1 MSEFER
7 IAVGLLVAIAI
18 EGAVTTAQVI
28 RIARSDFEMV
38 LTVEEAKEIADEVN
52 ETVSA
57 QSQAE
62 KDMEG
67 ESDEW

>member
-1 MSEFER
+1 MAM
-7 IAVGLLVAIAI
+7 AVLVALAI

-38 LTVEEAKEIADEVN
+38 LTMEEAKEIADEVN
-52 ETVSA
+52 EAVSA
-57 QSQAE
+57 HSQAE

-67 ESDEW
+67 MEDEF

>member
-1 MSEFER
+1 MSRFEKMAM
-7 IAVGLLVAIAI
+7 AVLVALAI

-38 LTVEEAKEIADEVN
+38 LTMEEAKEIADEVN

-57 QSQAE
+57 HSQAE
-62 KDMEG
+62 RDMEG
-67 ESDEW
+67 VGDEL

>member
-1 MSEFER
+1 MSRFDK

>member
-1 MSEFER
+1 MSEFEK

-18 EGAVTTAQVI
+18 EGAVTTAQVV
-28 RIARSDFEMV
+28 RIARSDFEME
-38 LTVEEAKEIADEVN
+38 LTVEEAKEIANEVN

-57 QSQAE
+57 HSQAE
-62 KDMEG
+62 LDMEG

>member
-1 MSEFER
+1 MSKFEK
-7 IAVGLLVAIAI
+7 IAVALLVAIAI

-38 LTVEEAKEIADEVN
+38 LTMEEAKEIADEVN